1 MAKVK
6 VVIESDEAINVKVT
20 KQDNEAALNKL
31 KADIEQAGDE
41 DAEKQGGDNATEDA

>member
-20 KQDNEAALNKL
+20 KQTDKSGLDKL
-31 KADIEQAGDE
+31 KADIEQADAE
-41 DAEKQGGDNATEDA
+41 SAEKQGGSDAAENS